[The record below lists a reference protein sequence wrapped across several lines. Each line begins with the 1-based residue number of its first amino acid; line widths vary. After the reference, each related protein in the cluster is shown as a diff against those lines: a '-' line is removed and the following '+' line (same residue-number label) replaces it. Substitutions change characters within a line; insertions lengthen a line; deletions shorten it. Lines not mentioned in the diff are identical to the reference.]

1 MSTDTFEQ
9 RRHWWPSDL
18 ESGPDGLRFGGCG
31 VREVAERYG
40 TPLWLFSRRMIE
52 ENFSRFQGTFRSRY
66 PETDVAFSM
75 KSQNTMAVVRILH
88 MAGAKSDCTGENELQ
103 IALQCGV
110 PPADIIL
117 NGNGKSDGALR
128 AAAELGVAQVNLDSL
143 EEAQRLDRI
152 AGDLGTEV
160 DCTVR
165 IQLTYESLLAEDP
178 SFETTLRVGEGKFGN
193 NVATGDAMRAVEYVV
208 GSKHLRFV
216 GLHHHVGFSG
226 YMGDYTPE
234 REVMHHAAC
243 TAEVCAFAREIEGR
257 LGVRCERLDLGGG
270 FRGGESVYLADP
282 GSTSSGAF
290 HPLPPLEAYVDAIV
304 DVLEDAFPDGHRPR
318 IQFETGGYQVADAAI
333 FVGAVVEVK
342 PGHGA
347 PLRDYVVLDGSMQMF
362 TSKGTMRVAHPVVVV
377 DRPDGEPDGGS
388 DRLAEIVGQACVYDS
403 LAENVRLPSVEPGDL
418 LALLGHGAY
427 SDTTGTQMNALG
439 RPASVLVDRG
449 QAVLV
454 KRHETLADVVGRN
467 VIPPALWREA

>member
-1 MSTDTFEQ
+1 
-9 RRHWWPSDL
+9 
-18 ESGPDGLRFGGCG
+18 

-52 ENFSRFQGTFRSRY
+52 ENFSRFQAAFRARH
-66 PETDVAFSM
+66 PETDIAFSM

-88 MAGAKSDCTGENELQ
+88 AAGAKSDCTGENELQ

-110 PPADIIL
+110 PPGDIIL
-117 NGNGKSDGALR
+117 NGNGKSDDALR

-143 EEAQRLDRI
+143 DEAERLERI
-152 AGDLGTEV
+152 AAELGTEV

-193 NVATGDAMRAVEYVV
+193 NVATGDAMRTVEHVV
-208 GSKHLRFV
+208 RSEHLRFA

-243 TAEVCAFAREIEGR
+243 TAEVCRFAHEIEAR
-257 LGVRCERLDLGGG
+257 LGVRCERFDLGGG

-282 GSTSSGAF
+282 GSTTQGAF
-290 HPLPPLEAYVDAIV
+290 HPLPPLEAYVDAVV
-304 DVLEDAFPDGHRPR
+304 DTLETAFPDGQRPR
-318 IQFETGGYQVADAAI
+318 LQFETGGYQVADAAI

-342 PGHGA
+342 PNHGV
-347 PLRDYVVLDGSMQMF
+347 PPRDYVVIDGSMQMF
-362 TSKGTMRVAHPVVVV
+362 TSKGSMRVAHPVLVV
-377 DRPDGEPDGGS
+377 DRPDGEPPEGA
-388 DRLAEIVGQACVYDS
+388 DRLAEVVGQACVYDS
-403 LAENVRLPSVEPGDL
+403 VAENVELPKVGPGDL

-427 SDTTGTQMNALG
+427 SDTSGTQMNALG
-439 RPASVLVDRG
+439 RPASVVVDRG
-449 QAVLV
+449 RATLV

-467 VIPPALWREA
+467 IIPPALWKEAP